1 MKLLFFSPF
10 CGRTG
15 SELALYNLISHADRA
30 NTPMAIA
37 CGTRGSLRR
46 MFPPDVQVF
55 NYWHALS
62 FADRALQ
69 KDSRGL
75 WFTNGL
81 FNGIIRLIHERV
93 RPDAWYI
100 NTIVQPNVLAL
111 ARELRIPCI
120 LHTHEFEFA
129 LSNLK
134 PREIE
139 DMISYPK
146 LIIAASQC
154 AAEVFRVLGRRNN
167 IEVCSGTVDIN
178 QIKSDEEQ
186 SLSIRKSLNIPP
198 DAFVW
203 AMSGVRDIRK
213 NPVKFVKIA
222 SEILKSEPQTHFIW
236 IGGEQTG
243 YSEYAGALAKSLG
256 ADRNIIWV
264 SELVGDYFHYL
275 NVANGFVMTSLDE
288 SLSIATLEAAAL
300 GKPFVSFN
308 SGGPKEIFRDGMGA
322 IVDSWNIEDMAKVM
336 LQVMRGDVYLSPD
349 ISRARAREF
358 DVSVTV
364 KQWERTILTY
374 MGT

>member
-1 MKLLFFSPF
+1 
-10 CGRTG
+10 
-15 SELALYNLISHADRA
+15 
-30 NTPMAIA
+30 
-37 CGTRGSLRR
+37 
-46 MFPPDVQVF
+46 MFPPDVPVF

-62 FADRALQ
+62 FADRAFQ
-69 KDSRGL
+69 KHSRGL
-75 WFTNGL
+75 WLTHGL

-100 NTIVQPNVLAL
+100 NTIVQPGVLAL
-111 ARELRIPCI
+111 ARELGIPCI

-134 PREIE
+134 PGEIE

-167 IEVCSGTVDIN
+167 IEVCYETVDIN

-186 SLSIRKSLNIPP
+186 SLSIRKGLNIPP

-213 NPVKFVKIA
+213 NPVKFVRIA
-222 SEILKSEPQTHFIW
+222 SEILKSEPETHFIW
-236 IGGEQTG
+236 IGGVETG
-243 YSEYAGALAKSLG
+243 YSQYAGALATSLG
-256 ADRNIIWV
+256 TARNITWV
-264 SELVGDYFHYL
+264 SELADDYVHYL
-275 NVANGFVMTSLDE
+275 NVANGFVMTSSDE
-288 SLSIATLEAAAL
+288 SLSIVTLEAAAL

-322 IVDSWNIEDMAKVM
+322 IVDSWNVEDMAKVM
-336 LQVMRGDVYLSPD
+336 LQVMRGEIYVDGDV
-349 ISRARAREF
+349 SRARAREF
-358 DVSVTV
+358 DITVIV
-364 KQWERTILTY
+364 KQWENILQDYFT
-374 MGT
+374 

>member
-15 SELALYNLISHADRA
+15 SELALYNLISHADRT
-30 NTPMAIA
+30 NIRMAIA
-37 CGTRGSLRR
+37 CGTKGSLCR
-46 MFPPDVQVF
+46 MFPPDVPVF

-75 WFTNGL
+75 RLTNGL

-100 NTIVQPNVLAL
+100 NTIVQPSVLAL
-111 ARELRIPCI
+111 ARELGIPCI
-120 LHTHEFEFA
+120 LHTHEFECA
-129 LSNLK
+129 LSQLK

-154 AAEVFRVLGRRNN
+154 AAEVFRVLGRRDN
-167 IEVCSGTVDIN
+167 IEVCYETVDIN
-178 QIKSDEEQ
+178 QIKSDGEQ
-186 SLSIRKSLNIPP
+186 SLSIRKGLNIPP

-222 SEILKSEPQTHFIW
+222 SEILKREPETRFIW

-243 YSEYAGALAKSLG
+243 YSQYAGALGTSLG
-256 ADRNIIWV
+256 TGRNIIWV
-264 SELVGDYFHYL
+264 SERVDDYFHYL
-275 NVANGFVMTSLDE
+275 NVANGFVMTSSDE
-288 SLSIATLEAAAL
+288 SLSIVTLEAAAL

-322 IVDSWNIEDMAKVM
+322 IIDSWNVDDMANVM
-336 LQVMRGDVYLSPD
+336 LQVMRGEIYVDDDV
-349 ISRARAREF
+349 SRARAREF
-358 DVSVTV
+358 DITVIV
-364 KQWERTILTY
+364 KQWESILQEYFT
-374 MGT
+374 